1 MPDRDKAT
9 QTVPDYHTKPV
20 LAARVRA
27 DNKSWA
33 QDEAKRRGQGV
44 GDFLDTLLDAERD
57 RTSNA
62 GPKGGKQ

>member
-1 MPDRDKAT
+1 MTRTA
-9 QTVPDYHTKPV
+9 VPDYHKKPV

-33 QDEAKRRGQGV
+33 QDEAERRGQGV

-57 RTSNA
+57 RA
-62 GPKGGKQ
+62 AAAEQQR